1 MPGLTM
7 RVSIECDMTM
17 FPFQPVTGPISA
29 DIVCL
34 GQHEGAGAGAGAADD
49 ENLITYKQ
57 SAQIETSSVL
67 QSWAGHRHNGRLK
80 IF

>member
-7 RVSIECDMTM
+7 RASIESDMTM

-34 GQHEGAGAGAGAADD
+34 GQHEGAGAGAADD

-67 QSWAGHRHNGRLK
+67 QSWAGHRHNARLK

>member
-7 RVSIECDMTM
+7 RASIECDMTM

-34 GQHEGAGAGAGAADD
+34 EQHEGGGTDD

-57 SAQIETSSVL
+57 SGRIETSSVL
-67 QSWAGHRHNGRLK
+67 QSRADTD
-80 IF
+80 IMPD